1 VCNEGVDDQRDAAR
15 EIMGLLPLLDQSTS
29 GSQALEETLEPDSA
43 QPQLSDRK
51 DISKTKRNKRKPKQI
66 KCTKLTFL
74 DLPREVRDMIYFL
87 VIRPDCGLG
96 AARRG
101 RNSRRPHNHIGTT
114 KILCL
119 NQQIYKE
126 AMGLI
131 LATENLLTLRD
142 DGGKMFRNMIDFGKP
157 LFFYGSKAPRCRIPQ
172 QYCGLNLIG
181 MRYLTID
188 IRYPLSGKGDFFH
201 PRTGKL
207 EQSHRS
213 YNYDVRMA
221 ALMKS
226 ALEVEAVLRK
236 CTSLET
242 LRLILQTDSRT
253 FWDE

>member
-1 VCNEGVDDQRDAAR
+1 
-15 EIMGLLPLLDQSTS
+15 
-29 GSQALEETLEPDSA
+29 
-43 QPQLSDRK
+43 
-51 DISKTKRNKRKPKQI
+51 
-66 KCTKLTFL
+66 
-74 DLPREVRDMIYFL
+74 
-87 VIRPDCGLG
+87 
-96 AARRG
+96 
-101 RNSRRPHNHIGTT
+101 
-114 KILCL
+114 
-119 NQQIYKE
+119 
-126 AMGLI
+126 
-131 LATENLLTLRD
+131 
-142 DGGKMFRNMIDFGKP
+142 
-157 LFFYGSKAPRCRIPQ
+157 
-172 QYCGLNLIG
+172 

-242 LRLILQTDSRT
+242 FRLILQTDSRT